1 MQSRFFNL
9 PILKPPIEQKS
20 FHVRDIEFTAELTSY
35 SGADLQGGLGGLSPP
50 TSLRPM
56 DTPLIP
62 PLIFE
67 MKQWRR
73 REEEEEE
80 KGRKKKNM
88 DMSPI
93 YIFELDSPQLP
104 SVP

>member
-1 MQSRFFNL
+1 
-9 PILKPPIEQKS
+9 
-20 FHVRDIEFTAELTSY
+20 
-35 SGADLQGGLGGLSPP
+35 
-50 TSLRPM
+50 M
-56 DTPLIP
+56 DTHLIS